1 MHLKLP
7 KEIDPLRLA
16 QNGLKLSG
24 ELSIKD
30 MPRLSESLVN
40 DEGSIHVDLAFD
52 MDEVN
57 TPYMQGKI
65 VAEVSM
71 ICERCMS
78 PMKVPLS
85 ITCLLAMIL
94 SERKIA
100 SLAEEY
106 DPWLL
111 ENNDPVSLNAVIED
125 ELILALPL
133 VPRHTEACLPSEVW
147 FAGEDESAV
156 KEDDKPESPFAV
168 LSSLKDK

>member
-16 QNGLKLSG
+16 QNGLKLNG

-40 DEGSIHVDLAFD
+40 DEGSILVDLAFD

-78 PMKVPLS
+78 PMIGS
-85 ITCLLAMIL
+85 
-94 SERKIA
+94 
-100 SLAEEY
+100 
-106 DPWLL
+106 
-111 ENNDPVSLNAVIED
+111 
-125 ELILALPL
+125 
-133 VPRHTEACLPSEVW
+133 
-147 FAGEDESAV
+147 
-156 KEDDKPESPFAV
+156 
-168 LSSLKDK
+168 